1 MNYEN
6 LTYGESLGFMPKTIK
21 SWIEMKPQEHFQSIF
36 SAVSYAAREAYRA
49 GVAESAIKPAS
60 KTIAV
65 LSIAHQNDIL
75 EKACKSTA
83 FSISDFERIADGLN
97 GVIRG
102 AINIAYAQGMDS
114 MPRAEEPDP
123 ERVMNFTVNPQ
134 RSFQSSTLNYA
145 ISLANLSDYELRV
158 RVVEV
163 GPQKCD
169 PLDSDEF
176 HNLFWRYGE
185 AIQGD
190 AYEDADEI
198 RVEICQ
204 FIRERFTPK

>member
-6 LTYGESLGFMPKTIK
+6 MNDVECGQFLPKGVAYLDTKVLYAALCGIK
-21 SWIEMKPQEHFQSIF
+21 QI
-36 SAVSYAAREAYRA
+36 AREAYRA
-49 GVAESAIKPAS
+49 GIALSAYNTGEAIKPAS

-65 LSIAHQNDIL
+65 LSTAHQNDIL

-102 AINIAYAQGMDS
+102 AINIAYAQGMNS
-114 MPRAEEPDP
+114 TPRAEEPDP
-123 ERVMNFTVNPQ
+123 DRVMNFTVNPL
-134 RSFQSSTLNYA
+134 RNFQGSTPNYSIGIHNA
-145 ISLANLSDYELRV
+145 SDYELRI
-158 RVVEV
+158 RVIEV

-169 PLDSDEF
+169 PLDSEEF
-176 HNLFWRYGE
+176 ENLIANIATPGIE
-185 AIQGD
+185 N
-190 AYEDADEI
+190 EI
-198 RVEICQ
+198 PALKQ